1 MALKSRNKVLPS
13 FNMSSMA
20 DLIFL
25 LLIFFI
31 ITSTLIAPQGIKLLL
46 PNSSSK
52 TLAKQNVTVSITE
65 DIEYYVAKK
74 RVTLED
80 MAQELKRELG
90 DTPEATLIL
99 KAHKS
104 VAIEYIVKI
113 MDVAR
118 ENKYKV
124 VLATKAN

>member
-46 PNSSSK
+46 PSSNSK
-52 TLAKQNVTVSITE
+52 TLAKQNVTVSIDE
-65 DIEYYVAKK
+65 NLEFYVAKR
-74 RVTLED
+74 RVTLD
-80 MAQELKRELG
+80 NMAQELKIELG
-90 DTPEATLIL
+90 DTPDATIIL

-113 MDVAR
+113 MDVAKN
-118 ENKYKV
+118 NKYKV
-124 VLATKAN
+124 VLATKAK